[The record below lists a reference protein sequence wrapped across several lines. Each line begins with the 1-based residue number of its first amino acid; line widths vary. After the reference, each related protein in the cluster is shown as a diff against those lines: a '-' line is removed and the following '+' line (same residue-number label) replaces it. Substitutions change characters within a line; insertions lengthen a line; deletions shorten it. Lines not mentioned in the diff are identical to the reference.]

1 VLLKLVIPI
10 LSLVLNQIF
19 RRRPGQ
25 PELMFQ
31 TIQRNSMK
39 TSLWKTLKSF
49 MGDDIALT
57 MDFYRW
63 QSNQYSDS
71 PQATYR
77 IDLMALQAIVQHDRS
92 LRTL

>member
-1 VLLKLVIPI
+1 
-10 LSLVLNQIF
+10 
-19 RRRPGQ
+19 
-25 PELMFQ
+25 
-31 TIQRNSMK
+31 MK

-77 IDLMALQAIVQHDRS
+77 IDLMALQAIVQHNRS
-92 LRTL
+92 LRTLCLEARHMNLAALKKFGFDPLIQSCCLGI